1 MLQQL
6 NEEQLQAVT
15 APLGPVLVLAG
26 AGSGKTRVLTNRI
39 IYLVEELKVDPS
51 NILAITFT
59 NKAAN
64 EMKQRL
70 WQSDC
75 QAYKMHISTIH
86 SFCATLL
93 RREAELTGRNSNFS
107 IYAEDEKKSVVKRA
121 VKSVDSEADS
131 GIVDSFCDS
140 ISSVKNDGVDVNK
153 LTEGEICADENLSNC
168 VDQLGSDGVSKV
180 LQEYSKQMTSSNALD
195 FDDLLYYVYE
205 IFSENPEILDKYSEK
220 YKYILIDE
228 FQDINRVQYNIF
240 RLLAKKYRNIFVVG
254 DDDQSIY
261 GWRGADVR
269 NILNFETHFPGAK
282 IYKLQQNYRSTKNIL
297 NVANEIISKNL
308 NRYSKKLF
316 TEKGDGLKVQ
326 MYSAYNESNEAY
338 YVLSQISG
346 LRNLGYRLRDCAI
359 LMRVN
364 ALSRT
369 FEQECAAN
377 RLAYKVFGGFKFYER
392 KEIKDVLCYLKLIA
406 NPYDFEA
413 FARAV
418 NVPVRR
424 GIGDATL
431 QKVKSLCDRYG
442 LSPLHVIADD
452 INMSELA
459 ASARK
464 KLSDF
469 YAVYQQLC
477 VMNRT
482 MPLDK
487 FANELVESL
496 GFCEVYRQADE
507 DDRAMNVSELLGAI
521 KVFTEDNPSA
531 TLSDYMQSVS
541 LMSDTDE
548 IDDDQDYITIATIH
562 AVKGLEFK
570 AVFVVG
576 LEEGV
581 FPLNRSQYDISGSQ
595 EERRLMYVATTR
607 AKERLFLTCAQSR
620 FMYGRRDEPRM
631 ASKYFTEVKQ
641 LYGTPA
647 ASSMASQQSASRIV
661 IPSKA
666 TSSASQSQIKSIIK
680 DKQQQANAFKPDMRV
695 KSPMFGEGTI
705 VKCDNGIATV
715 NFDSCGSKVLVLQFA
730 GLEIVK

>member
-140 ISSVKNDGVDVNK
+140 ISRVKNDGVDVNK

-205 IFSENPEILDKYSEK
+205 IFSENPEIMDKYSEK

-316 TEKGDGLKVQ
+316 TENGDGLKVQ

-620 FMYGRRDEPRM
+620 FMYGRREPRM

>member
-140 ISSVKNDGVDVNK
+140 ISRVKNDGVDVNK

-487 FANELVESL
+487 FANGLVESL

-715 NFDSCGSKVLVLQFA
+715 NFDSCGGKVLVLQFA

>member
-140 ISSVKNDGVDVNK
+140 ISRVKNDGVDVNK

-297 NVANEIISKNL
+297 NVANEIIRKNL

-316 TEKGDGLKVQ
+316 TENGDGLKVQ

-620 FMYGRRDEPRM
+620 FMYGRREPRM

-647 ASSMASQQSASRIV
+647 ASSMASQRSASRIV
-661 IPSKA
+661 FPSKA

>member
-75 QAYKMHISTIH
+75 QAYKIHISTIH

-131 GIVDSFCDS
+131 DIVDNFCDS
-140 ISSVKNDGVDVNK
+140 ISRVKNDGVDVNK
-153 LTEGEICADENLSNC
+153 LTEGEICADENLSSC

-195 FDDLLYYVYE
+195 FDDLLYYVYH
-205 IFSENPEILDKYSEK
+205 IFSENPDILDKYSEK

-282 IYKLQQNYRSTKNIL
+282 VYKLQQNYRSTKNIL

-316 TEKGDGLKVQ
+316 TENGDGLKVQ

-346 LRNLGYRLRDCAI
+346 LRNMGYRLRDCAI

-431 QKVKSLCDRYG
+431 QKVKSICDRYG

-452 INMSELA
+452 MNMSELA
-459 ASARK
+459 TSARK

-595 EERRLMYVATTR
+595 EERRLMYVAATR

-620 FMYGRRDEPRM
+620 FMYGRREPRM

-641 LYGTPA
+641 LYGAPT
-647 ASSMASQQSASRIV
+647 ASSMASQQTASRIV
-661 IPSKA
+661 IPSKT

>member
-140 ISSVKNDGVDVNK
+140 ISRVKNDGVDVNK

-487 FANELVESL
+487 FANGLVESL

-620 FMYGRRDEPRM
+620 FMYGRREPRM
-631 ASKYFTEVKQ
+631 LSKYFTEVKQ

>member
-140 ISSVKNDGVDVNK
+140 ISRVKNDGVDVNK

-168 VDQLGSDGVSKV
+168 VDQLGSDSVSKV

>member
-131 GIVDSFCDS
+131 GIIDSFCDS
-140 ISSVKNDGVDVNK
+140 ISRVKNDGVDVNK

-607 AKERLFLTCAQSR
+607 AKERLFLTCVQSR
-620 FMYGRRDEPRM
+620 FMYGRRETRM

-705 VKCDNGIATV
+705 VKCDNGVATV

>member
-140 ISSVKNDGVDVNK
+140 ISRVKNDGVDVNK
-153 LTEGEICADENLSNC
+153 LTEWEICADENLSNC

-316 TEKGDGLKVQ
+316 TENGDGLKVQ

-620 FMYGRRDEPRM
+620 FMYGRREPRM

>member
-140 ISSVKNDGVDVNK
+140 ISRVKNDGVDVNK

-308 NRYSKKLF
+308 NRYSKRLF
-316 TEKGDGLKVQ
+316 TENGDGLKVQ

-620 FMYGRRDEPRM
+620 FMYGRREPRM